1 MFFQLLFM
9 HLYRPF
15 LKYTRTTS
23 PLPAHVS
30 PRKLCTQAAGTV
42 SKLLRLYKRTHG
54 FRQIC
59 NIAVY
64 IAHSACTI
72 HLLNLPDK
80 NAKRDIIHG
89 VKHLEEIAE
98 SWLCARRTLRILS
111 ISAERWKIE
120 LPEEAAQTFARTYAR
135 YGSWGGAEGH
145 SPSSASDHS
154 PKPPARSVQ
163 QAVLQSSILPP
174 SVPSSGFFPSSA
186 APATSTTSTP
196 DTRRSSGNMTLPP
209 QSAADFTQ
217 VKARQRPIAYNHTLS
232 QAQQEAWQRHQAA
245 RSANS
250 SQSQQTA
257 PAVLFGGVDALVGE
271 ESQDWWLKD
280 QSSLA
285 SGFDNWGF
293 MELDPDMPLVGPN
306 GTLNYVPGMEN
317 QFDGGFESGEDG
329 RWNTNGNGNGYVYF

>member
-1 MFFQLLFM
+1 
-9 HLYRPF
+9 
-15 LKYTRTTS
+15 
-23 PLPAHVS
+23 
-30 PRKLCTQAAGTV
+30 
-42 SKLLRLYKRTHG
+42 
-54 FRQIC
+54 
-59 NIAVY
+59 
-64 IAHSACTI
+64 
-72 HLLNLPDK
+72 
-80 NAKRDIIHG
+80 
-89 VKHLEEIAE
+89 
-98 SWLCARRTLRILS
+98 
-111 ISAERWKIE
+111 
-120 LPEEAAQTFARTYAR
+120 
-135 YGSWGGAEGH
+135 
-145 SPSSASDHS
+145 
-154 PKPPARSVQ
+154 
-163 QAVLQSSILPP
+163 
-174 SVPSSGFFPSSA
+174 
-186 APATSTTSTP
+186 
-196 DTRRSSGNMTLPP
+196 MTLPP

-329 RWNTNGNGNGYVYF
+329 RWNSNGNGNGYVYF